1 MSWETREQAAKH
13 YGCSLSSIDRLR
25 KLGII
30 GSSKIRKLGIW
41 VELIP
46 KEKLAQRHLLY
57 SPEVVVTLPKKKQK
71 LDISLAEYDRKYLKG
86 DSAVANKKQR
96 WSFGKKGVFKRKLKS
111 GYSWCYW
118 IYDENKELKKVTVPD
133 ATSREDAINAMEAE
147 LREIRNQQNVSKQ
160 ITFRMFAPIYMD
172 KYAKQKKDSWKTDEK
187 FINNRLIPYFGDML
201 LSEISPK
208 EVSEFIAQFKPKK
221 KDLKEI
227 KGSTINKHLQVL
239 SRMISLAEKF
249 GYIIGKNPVSREL
262 HFAKETK
269 YVRTRV
275 LSVDEEDRLMAEAAP
290 HLRTVI
296 QCALLQ
302 AMRLKEIL
310 QLLISD
316 VDLDAETV
324 TIRPEN
330 NKTGKLDVIP
340 IRSKMLAI
348 FARQIAENDG
358 RSPFMFNY
366 EDPKTGELRPIRTC
380 QHSFEGARRRAK
392 IEGLEFRDLRR
403 TCATRLYE
411 AGVDPLI
418 VSRLLRHSSAK
429 ISTEVYIQSN
439 MKLMQKAM
447 KEADQEPGKSHSSLP
462 NFRPFR
468 TYLEH
473 GQDSTKSG
481 KEVTCLFSRN

>member
-46 KEKLAQRHLLY
+46 KEKLAQRHLFY
-57 SPEVVVTLPKKKQK
+57 SPEVVVTLPKKKQI

-201 LSEISPK
+201 LSEISPE

-221 KDLKEI
+221 KDLKE
-227 KGSTINKHLQVL
+227 
-239 SRMISLAEKF
+239 
-249 GYIIGKNPVSREL
+249 
-262 HFAKETK
+262 K
-269 YVRTRV
+269 Y
-275 LSVDEEDRLMAEAAP
+275 
-290 HLRTVI
+290 
-296 QCALLQ
+296 
-302 AMRLKEIL
+302 
-310 QLLISD
+310 
-316 VDLDAETV
+316 
-324 TIRPEN
+324 
-330 NKTGKLDVIP
+330 TG
-340 IRSKMLAI
+340 M
-348 FARQIAENDG
+348 N
-358 RSPFMFNY
+358 
-366 EDPKTGELRPIRTC
+366 
-380 QHSFEGARRRAK
+380 
-392 IEGLEFRDLRR
+392 
-403 TCATRLYE
+403 
-411 AGVDPLI
+411 
-418 VSRLLRHSSAK
+418 
-429 ISTEVYIQSN
+429 
-439 MKLMQKAM
+439 
-447 KEADQEPGKSHSSLP
+447 
-462 NFRPFR
+462 
-468 TYLEH
+468 
-473 GQDSTKSG
+473 
-481 KEVTCLFSRN
+481 